1 MKKIIK
7 GSFELSEEE
16 AKNDYGLAKHLETNK
31 VYEFRE
37 LSENENQDKNLEKY
51 PELENKNLLSCK
63 KEGNLIF
70 FEKCNG
76 GTLKNLIY
84 YIYKLNYGV
93 DYMDYMNEIQIQN
106 IIKQI
111 LNGLEC
117 LHKTRKMYNAIST
130 YNIYINFDDEK
141 QFELEDPKYREYY
154 QKFKTNDDMKYT
166 IKIKYFIS
174 EKERKRAIDPDK
186 IDSFR
191 PDIYYNENLKYYL
204 APEILEKLDVDDD
217 NINTI
222 AADMWSLGIITYELL
237 VGKKFFS
244 YKANKII
251 DILDTIKAGLIPF
264 KDNLCPS
271 LQIIQF
277 ITSLLKLD
285 PKERP
290 TFDNIKNHKF
300 LSEDPV
306 KFDFMDFS
314 LFKKNEKNEII
325 LDIKEREPIYVYLKN
340 TKMENKIDQSVLDKI
355 EEDRLEMEIQIK
367 NKIIDRYKNDF
378 RDCENIKDSQ
388 IRTTNAEEI
397 KNQLEQLQKEKYIL
411 EQKLEKIKNNKNI
424 LI

>member
-1 MKKIIK
+1 
-7 GSFELSEEE
+7 
-16 AKNDYGLAKHLETNK
+16 
-31 VYEFRE
+31 
-37 LSENENQDKNLEKY
+37 
-51 PELENKNLLSCK
+51 
-63 KEGNLIF
+63 
-70 FEKCNG
+70 
-76 GTLKNLIY
+76 LKNLIDN
-84 YIYKLNYGV
+84 INNLNRGV
-93 DYMDYMNEIQIQN
+93 DYIDYMNEIQIQN

-174 EKERKRAIDPDK
+174 EKERKRAIG
-186 IDSFR
+186 
-191 PDIYYNENLKYYL
+191 PDIYYDENLKYYL

-244 YKANKII
+244 KANEII
-251 DILDTIKAGLIPF
+251 DILDTIKEGLIPF
-264 KDNLCPS
+264 KDYLCPS

-290 TFDNIKNHKF
+290 TFDQIKNLEF
-300 LSEDPV
+300 LKEDPV
-306 KFDFMDFS
+306 NFDFMDFS
-314 LFKKNEKNEII
+314 LFKKPKNEVILNITEKN
-325 LDIKEREPIYVYLKN
+325 PIYVYLIG
-340 TKMENKIDQSVLDKI
+340 TTMENKIDISANEAEEQRLKI
-355 EEDRLEMEIQIK
+355 EIQINNRTIAQFK
-367 NKIIDRYKNDF
+367 EK
-378 RDCENIKDSQ
+378 IKDLVENMK
-388 IRTTNAEEI
+388 TTDYNL
-397 KNQLEQLQKEKYIL
+397 NQ
-411 EQKLEKIKNNKNI
+411 LEKIKNELEDLQKKNYDLEQKLKKLENNKNKQN
-424 LI
+424 

>member
-7 GSFELSEEE
+7 GSFELSKEE
-16 AKNDYGLAKHLETNK
+16 AKNGYRSAKHLETNK

-51 PELENKNLLSCK
+51 PELENKNILSLK
-63 KEGNLIF
+63 KEGNLVF

-76 GTLKNLIY
+76 GTLKNLIDN
-84 YIYKLNYGV
+84 INNLNRGV

-141 QFELEDPKYREYY
+141 QFELENPKYREYY

-174 EKERKRAIDPDK
+174 EKERKRAIG
-186 IDSFR
+186 
-191 PDIYYNENLKYYL
+191 PDIYYDENLKYYL
-204 APEILEKLDVDDD
+204 APEFLEKLDVDDD

-237 VGKKFFS
+237 VGKKFF

-251 DILDTIKAGLIPF
+251 DILDTIKEGLIPF
-264 KDNLCPS
+264 KDYLCPS

-314 LFKKNEKNEII
+314 LFKKENNEII

-340 TKMENKIDQSVLDKI
+340 TTMENKIDQSVRDKI
-355 EEDRLEMEIQIK
+355 EEDRLELEIQIK
-367 NKIIDRYKNDF
+367 NKAIDRYNNKIE
-378 RDCENIKDSQ
+378 DCRNIKDSQ
-388 IRTTNAEEI
+388 IRTTKAEEI
-397 KNQLEQLQKEKYIL
+397 KNHLEQLQKEKYIL